1 MKIILKIFIVL
12 LILIT
17 LSFTLISCAGKQSG
31 ELKEIKLTEVTRSVF
46 YAPQYAALA
55 LGYFEDEGLKV
66 ELTTSAG
73 ADKVTAAVLSG
84 EADIGFCGP
93 ESTVYV
99 YNEGRQ
105 NYIIT
110 FAQLTKRDGSFLV
123 ARQPDPNFTF
133 DKLRGKYIIGGRK
146 GGMPEMSLEWV
157 LRENGLEPGVDVTV
171 DTSIQFAAMTGAFLQ
186 GTGDYVT
193 LFEPAA
199 LAVEKQGKGYIVA
212 SIGKESGVV
221 PYTCYNATKDYI
233 EQNPD
238 VIQAFTNG
246 LYKGMKWVEKSSPQK
261 IAEAIHSYFPDMSI
275 EDLTKVVQRY
285 KDQDSWNADPTLT
298 KESYEHML
306 DIVIRAGILTDN
318 DRVPYETLFNPSFA
332 QKVK

>member
-1 MKIILKIFIVL
+1 VKIILKIFIVL

-261 IAEAIHSYFPDMSI
+261 IAEAIHPYFPDMSI

>member
-55 LGYFEDEGLKV
+55 LGYFEEEGLKV

-261 IAEAIHSYFPDMSI
+261 IAEAIHPYFPDMSI

>member
-1 MKIILKIFIVL
+1 M
-12 LILIT
+12 
-17 LSFTLISCAGKQSG
+17 
-31 ELKEIKLTEVTRSVF
+31 
-46 YAPQYAALA
+46 
-55 LGYFEDEGLKV
+55 
-66 ELTTSAG
+66 
-73 ADKVTAAVLSG
+73 
-84 EADIGFCGP
+84 
-93 ESTVYV
+93 
-99 YNEGRQ
+99 
-105 NYIIT
+105 
-110 FAQLTKRDGSFLV
+110 

-261 IAEAIHSYFPDMSI
+261 IAEVIHPYFPDMSI

-285 KDQDSWNADPTLT
+285 KDQDSWNADPNLT

-306 DIVIRAGILTDN
+306 DIVIRAGILTDK

>member
-99 YNEGRQ
+99 YNEGKQ

-261 IAEAIHSYFPDMSI
+261 IAEAIHPYFPDMSI

>member
-17 LSFTLISCAGKQSG
+17 LSFTLISCAGRQSG
-31 ELKEIKLTEVTRSVF
+31 ELKEIRLTEVTRSVF

-99 YNEGRQ
+99 YNEGRE

-110 FAQLTKRDGSFLV
+110 FAQLTKRDGSFLL

-261 IAEAIHSYFPDMSI
+261 IAEAIHPYFPDMSI

>member
-1 MKIILKIFIVL
+1 MLKIFIVL

-17 LSFTLISCAGKQSG
+17 LSFTLISCAGRQSG
-31 ELKEIKLTEVTRSVF
+31 ELKDVKLTEVTRSVF

-55 LGYFEDEGLKV
+55 LGYFKDEGLNV

-73 ADKVTAAVLSG
+73 ADKVTAAVLAG

-99 YNEGRQ
+99 YKEGRE

-133 DKLRGKYIIGGRK
+133 DKLKGKYIIGGRK

-157 LRENGLEPGVDVTV
+157 LKENGLVPGVDVTV
-171 DTSIQFAAMTGAFLQ
+171 DTSIQFAAMAGAFMQ

-193 LFEPAA
+193 LFE
-199 LAVEKQGKGYIVA
+199 
-212 SIGKESGVV
+212 
-221 PYTCYNATKDYI
+221 
-233 EQNPD
+233 
-238 VIQAFTNG
+238 
-246 LYKGMKWVEKSSPQK
+246 
-261 IAEAIHSYFPDMSI
+261 
-275 EDLTKVVQRY
+275 
-285 KDQDSWNADPTLT
+285 
-298 KESYEHML
+298 
-306 DIVIRAGILTDN
+306 
-318 DRVPYETLFNPSFA
+318 
-332 QKVK
+332 

>member
-1 MKIILKIFIVL
+1 VKIILKIFIVL

-99 YNEGRQ
+99 YNEGKQ

-261 IAEAIHSYFPDMSI
+261 IAEAIHPYFPDMSI

>member
-17 LSFTLISCAGKQSG
+17 LSFTLISCAGRQSG
-31 ELKEIKLTEVTRSVF
+31 ELKDVKLTEVTRSVF

-55 LGYFEDEGLKV
+55 LGYFKDEGLNV

-73 ADKVTAAVLSG
+73 ADKVTAAVLAG

-99 YNEGRQ
+99 YKEGRE

-133 DKLRGKYIIGGRK
+133 DKLKGKYIIGGRK

-157 LRENGLEPGVDVTV
+157 LKENGLVPGVDVTV
-171 DTSIQFAAMTGAFLQ
+171 DTSIQFAAMAGAFMQ

-199 LAVEKQGKGYIVA
+199 WSLEKQGKGYVVA

-221 PYTCYNATKDYI
+221 PYTCYNATKEYI
-233 EQNPD
+233 QQNPD

-261 IAEAIHSYFPDMSI
+261 IAEVIHPYFPDMSI
-275 EDLTKVVQRY
+275 EDLAKVVQRY
-285 KDQDSWNADPTLT
+285 KDQDSWNSDPTLT

-306 DIVIRAGILTDN
+306 DIVIRAGILTDK
-318 DRVPYETLFNPSFA
+318 DRVPYETLFNPTFA